1 MSTQSLPAQVLATK
15 GWFLALLTVKL
26 NYSHPIVC
34 VVVKL
39 LSLSLVPTQPII
51 LQPIIL
57 QPIILQL
64 GYSVATFT
72 CSHTLATT
80 QPGVLF
86 LVQAW
91 DSSFH
96 NNIISY
102 THAWTEW
109 LSTVLSAYISLVVY
123 CLQEDRRKNKDAS
136 HDKKP
141 RRSTKKIA
149 PVQVGL
155 HRCVPSASH
164 DRLPLGPK
172 QCVIP
177 LVLPFYVCT
186 HTRTLTHT
194 HSHTHSHTRMCIH
207 AHTRTHA
214 YAHAHTHT
222 QPVVNIELVRRHR
235 EEDLKKQEEHRKAE
249 KVTGSQLL
257 MWSVVYQLVSSVV

>member
-39 LSLSLVPTQPII
+39 LSLSLVPT
-51 LQPIIL
+51 QPIIL